1 MKAWAESEVQ
11 TYNQSCMWRELDHL
25 EPTFVQTK
33 VQFERLKGA
42 VQCRR
47 ISSNFDWGCSRLS
60 VRLRTGLEI

>member
-11 TYNQSCMWRELDHL
+11 AHNQSYMWKELDHL

-33 VQFERLKGA
+33 VQFERLKGE

-47 ISSNFDWGCSRLS
+47 ISSNFDWGCSCLS
-60 VRLRTGLEI
+60 VRLRNGLEI